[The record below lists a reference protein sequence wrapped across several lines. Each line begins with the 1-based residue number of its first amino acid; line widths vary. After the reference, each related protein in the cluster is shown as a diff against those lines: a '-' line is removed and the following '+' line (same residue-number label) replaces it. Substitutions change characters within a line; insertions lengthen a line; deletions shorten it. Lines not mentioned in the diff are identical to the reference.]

1 MIPEI
6 SGIQESKNVITSEG
20 AMELSELPKKL
31 VIIGAAYIGLEFAGM
46 FNKFGS
52 KVKIL
57 EPHSTFLPKED
68 DDISREIF
76 KDLKASGVEIHLG
89 VKVEKLLTAK
99 FWQEVRPIQLTRY

>member
-1 MIPEI
+1 
-6 SGIQESKNVITSEG
+6 
-20 AMELSELPKKL
+20 MELSELPKKL
-31 VIIGAAYIGLEFAGM
+31 VIIGAGYIGLEFAGM

-52 KVKIL
+52 KVTIL

-89 VKVEKLLTAK
+89 VKVEKITDS
-99 FWQEVRPIQLTRY
+99 EVLAGGQT